1 MNPATSMR
9 LLVDGMNV
17 IGSRPDRWWRNR
29 QRAMRRLVT
38 ALAAFATASGVEVT
52 VVLDSQPFDLGADL
66 EGVTVRFAPG
76 GRNAADDEI
85 VRILERDPEPQTFRV
100 VTSDRELA
108 ARVEALGAQVS
119 HAGSFRGDVDPFM

>member
-1 MNPATSMR
+1 MR

-29 QRAMRRLVT
+29 ERAMRRLVT
-38 ALAAFATASGVEVT
+38 SLAAFSTATGVDVT
-52 VVLDSQPFDLGADL
+52 VVLDSRPFDLEDF

-85 VRILERDPEPQTFRV
+85 VRIVERDPAPETFRV

-108 ARVEALGAQVS
+108 RRVEALGAQVG
-119 HAGSFRGDVDPFM
+119 HAGSFRSELDRL

>member
-1 MNPATSMR
+1 MR

-29 QRAMRRLVT
+29 KGAMRRLV
-38 ALAAFATASGVEVT
+38 AGLAAFATASGVEVT
-52 VVLDSQPFDLGADL
+52 VVLDSQPFDLGEGF

-85 VRILERDPEPQTFRV
+85 VRIVERDAAPETFRV

-108 ARVEALGAQVS
+108 DRVEALGATVS
-119 HAGSFRGDVDPFM
+119 RAGSFRIELDPFEPGL